1 MMELDSCDQAEE
13 PQIVHVRKG
22 QGRMMGIGAPDNAMV
37 AAVPFSLP
45 SQSYP
50 LLGQMNVPATASSSK
65 LEPPK
70 FSHPPTLS
78 VSMSEDVLW
87 RNQSYSDYP
96 FAPQTINP
104 WEPGYSIQPIN
115 FLV

>member
-1 MMELDSCDQAEE
+1 MSLKCLFIHLLET
-13 PQIVHVRKG
+13 
-22 QGRMMGIGAPDNAMV
+22 

-50 LLGQMNVPATASSSK
+50 LLGQMNVPGEWSVSAPATASSSK
-65 LEPPK
+65 LEHPK
-70 FSHPPTLS
+70 VPRPPTLS
-78 VSMSEDVLW
+78 ASVSEDVLW

-96 FAPQTINP
+96 FAPQAINP

-115 FLV
+115 FFV